1 VPTSTS
7 NVLMIGFAA
16 GALAAIASSLALGSV
31 QLEQIGSLSNNQGI
45 VIDVPTFRVVKG
57 TASEEVT
64 ARLAA
69 LNAKQLTQ
77 GAIVFRAADK
87 LYVVDANPGGP
98 PHMMR
103 GSWPPQTIDD
113 FNAIFT
119 TRMR

>member
-1 VPTSTS
+1 VPTSTRT
-7 NVLMIGFAA
+7 VLMIGFTAGVVAA
-16 GALAAIASSLALGSV
+16 MASSLALGSV

-45 VIDVPTFRVVKG
+45 VVDVAVAKG
-57 TASEEVT
+57 TASEDVT
-64 ARLAA
+64 ARLAT
-69 LNAKQLTQ
+69 LNAKQLTE

-87 LYVVDANPGGP
+87 LYVVHAIPGGP
-98 PHMMR
+98 PPMMR